1 MPEIAYVNGE
11 FLPLERATVRVED
24 RGFQFADGVY
34 EVVRT
39 YGGKPFA
46 TDEHLARLS
55 RSLEALEL
63 KNPLAVEQWKSIIDE
78 GIQRSGFAEAIV
90 YLQITRGCA
99 PRHRGIPKDVEPTIV
114 MTVRQLGPPATKVRE
129 TGIAVI
135 TVPEF
140 RWGRGDIEEHR
151 VAAERPCVSNG
162 EEGRCQRRHFR
173 RGRRRCERVELAGN
187 VFVVTRGRLRTPP
200 KSMRIFPGVTR
211 DKLLEAARAGGVET
225 AEERITK
232 SDLYAADEMFLTST
246 TAEVVPVVTV
256 DGKLI
261 GTGKTGRSPRGCSSS
276 SRGCLSASN
285 DYSTGSGILSS
296 R

>member
-78 GIQRSGFAEAIV
+78 GIHRSGFAEAIV

-99 PRHRGIPKDVEPTIV
+99 PRHRGIPKDVEPTVV

-140 RWGRGDIEEHR
+140 RWSRGDIKSIALLPSVLAYQMAKKAGANDAIFVGDDDVVNE
-151 VAAERPCVSNG
+151 ST
-162 EEGRCQRRHFR
+162 
-173 RGRRRCERVELAGN
+173 AGN

-200 KSMRIFPGVTR
+200 KSMRILPGVTR

-261 GTGKTGRSPRGCSSS
+261 GAGKTGPV
-276 SRGCLSASN
+276 
-285 DYSTGSGILSS
+285 STRVFEQFARMFI
-296 R
+296 RK